1 VSQRIRITAKRREE
15 VDVDKLVFALLRVVE
30 QLDASQPST
39 AHRKNAEG
47 GDEHQPEEPA
57 A

>member
-1 VSQRIRITAKRREE
+1 MSQRIRITAKRREE
-15 VDVDKLVFALLRVVE
+15 VDIDKLVFALLRVVE
-30 QLDASQPST
+30 QLEASQPST
-39 AHRKNAEG
+39 THRKTAEG

>member
-1 VSQRIRITAKRREE
+1 MSQRIRITAKRREE